1 MPQLGSTRSSGI
13 AVSPPTTSIGPIV
26 WARRNLFSSISST
39 FITLVS
45 AALASFLT
53 VFALKWLVIDAAWR
67 GTSLADCPSANGACW
82 PFVQARY
89 TQFIY
94 GFYPDVER
102 WRINLAFVLG
112 AAVASLLM
120 LRPVRK
126 RMSVAVGPLLAWPVV
141 AGVLLHGGIFG
152 LVPVETARWGGFS
165 LTVFMA
171 TSAIAISVPAG
182 ILLAL
187 ARTSHKLVVRSLA
200 ACWVEFWRA
209 VPMLPVLFV
218 AVSMFPLFMP
228 ENIQVDRFTRAM
240 AAFVIVTTCFIAE
253 AVRGG
258 LQAVPRSQY
267 EAARSL
273 GLGYWR
279 ATTLIVLPQAF
290 SISLPSIVNVAIVLF
305 KDTTL
310 VNVIGIFCL
319 LGMIQTAATSPQ
331 WISEQSILTG
341 YAAAASVYWVCCFVM
356 SRIGV
361 NLEARLRRGSLAD
374 RSRR

>member
-1 MPQLGSTRSSGI
+1 MSQGSTAPPRDI
-13 AVSPPTTSIGPIV
+13 AAPPPIATIGPIV

-39 FITLVS
+39 IITVASAVLISVLVVS
-45 AALASFLT
+45 
-53 VFALKWLVIDAAWR
+53 ALKWLVIDAAWH
-67 GTSLADCPSANGACW
+67 GASLADCPSTGAACW
-82 PFVQARY
+82 PFVRARFV
-89 TQFIY
+89 QFIY
-94 GFYPDVER
+94 GFYPDTEH
-102 WRINLAFVLG
+102 WRINLAFLLG
-112 AAVASLLM
+112 AAVASSFS

-126 RMSVAVGPLLAWPVV
+126 RMALAAALLLDWPVT
-141 AGVLLHGGIFG
+141 AGVLLRGGIFG
-152 LVPVETARWGGFS
+152 LIPVETAKWGGFS
-165 LTVFMA
+165 LTLFMA
-171 TSAIAISVPAG
+171 ATAIAISLPTG

-187 ARTSHKLVVRSLA
+187 ARGSHKVVIRSLA
-200 ACWVEFWRA
+200 VCWIEFWRA

-228 ENIQVDRFTRAM
+228 ENIQLDRFTRAM
-240 AAFVIVTTCFIAE
+240 AAFVIVTTCFVAE
-253 AVRGG
+253 ALRGG
-258 LQAVPRSQY
+258 LQAVPRGQY

-279 ATTLIVLPQAF
+279 TTTLVILPQAF

-341 YAAAASVYWVCCFVM
+341 YATAAAVYWVCCFLM
-356 SRIGV
+356 SRVGIH
-361 NLEARLRRGSLAD
+361 LERRLGRGFRR
-374 RSRR
+374 